1 VKKFLLS
8 VVLSAF
14 VFLIL
19 SPSALQAEGRIKF
32 GNLTIVPSVTAQA
45 VYDDN
50 IYLGNGK
57 SSGGLAEDDVQDW
70 ITHVKPGILF
80 NFNFP
85 ERGSLNLG
93 YQGDWAFYDDYSD
106 NDWNS
111 QQGKLDF
118 NYNAPAGLILG
129 VTDTYNRSED
139 PYGDANQYGLG
150 QVTKRWTND
159 LRTRAGWE
167 LGKTFR
173 TILYFNHYK
182 QDYKYEKDDAQ
193 DYEDMEGGIGFG
205 AKFLPKTWG
214 FVRYFYGQREYT
226 EDNVTL
232 NLNEDTNSDF
242 SWHRV
247 SAGLTWDPAAKIQGE
262 LNVGYQWN
270 AFNNDRTPTGALRDD
285 QDTWVAE
292 TSLNYKPIE
301 STTLSLT
308 LARAVRVTGADKNE
322 YFEDTSVGFN
332 LRQEFLR
339 KLVFSAGFTYSL
351 NDYENATAVDI
362 WGRPVDREDD
372 NYIATAGLDYNI
384 QDWISLGVAYKYNQK
399 NSNDDSNDFTDNQ
412 VMATLKLSY

>member
-1 VKKFLLS
+1 MKKFLLS

-45 VYDDN
+45 IYDDN
-50 IYLGNGK
+50 IYLGNGEAT
-57 SSGGLAEDDVQDW
+57 GGRAEDDVQDW

-93 YQGDWAFYDDYSD
+93 YQGDWAFYEDYSD

-159 LRTRAGWE
+159 MRAKAGWE
-167 LGKTFR
+167 FGKTFR

-193 DYEDMEGGIGFG
+193 DYEDLEGGIGMG

-232 NLNEDTNSDF
+232 GLNEDTNSDF

-270 AFNNDRTPTGALRDD
+270 AFDNDRTPTGALRDD

-301 STTLSLT
+301 STTLSLN
-308 LARAVRVTGADKNE
+308 LARAVRITGADSNE
-322 YFEDTSVGFN
+322 SF
-332 LRQEFLR
+332 
-339 KLVFSAGFTYSL
+339 
-351 NDYENATAVDI
+351 
-362 WGRPVDREDD
+362 
-372 NYIATAGLDYNI
+372 
-384 QDWISLGVAYKYNQK
+384 
-399 NSNDDSNDFTDNQ
+399 
-412 VMATLKLSY
+412 